1 MKRTATLV
9 GLALLFAPDAAY
21 AAEFWVDPA
30 QGRPD
35 NDGSSSSPWRS
46 LQEVLDMG
54 LVETQGWES
63 LPYAPGAKLVT
74 KNAGAPVKGGDTIY
88 LRSGHHGALR
98 VVGFYNE
105 KRITVAAQKG
115 HEPRFERVLVRA
127 SSHWLFRGLRVSPEH
142 APKYERTT
150 LFDINSHGW
159 QGPIYDIVVE
169 GSHLQSVEDS
179 SKWSA
184 SDWVTLS
191 CDGIKAHGKNIVI
204 RNNVLRNVRL
214 GIGMEA
220 DSSLV
225 EGNLVENFAA
235 DGIRGLGDHTVYQY
249 NTIKN
254 SYDVDAVHN
263 DGFQSWSLGS
273 EGVGTGEV
281 IGVVL
286 RGNTFINYEDP
297 QQPHR
302 GAMQGIGCFD
312 GMFVDWVVENN
323 VVIVDQWH
331 GIAFGGLRNSRIVNN
346 TVLDPNG
353 ERPGPPWIKVTSHKN
368 GAPSMGVVVRNNLS
382 TAIVIEVEEDLV
394 ADHNLIIRKPEKLFV
409 DAPAYDLHLKKK
421 ARAVDTGSSTLAPA
435 IDHDKVP
442 RPWGDGYDIGAY
454 EYHEGEVG
462 VDSAEGKELK
472 PREDQKVEEVA
483 TGAEREQTRE
493 DPATNRPAATV
504 QEKRSAVQQQDN
516 GSSSRTTLPWLVGL
530 VAVLLF
536 TAVWL
541 VRR

>member
-1 MKRTATLV
+1 MKRTAALI
-9 GLALLFAPDAAY
+9 GLALLCVPGAAY
-21 AAEFWVDPA
+21 AEEFWVDPVHG
-30 QGRPD
+30 QSD
-35 NDGSSSSPWRS
+35 NDGSSSAPWRS

-63 LPYAPGAKLVT
+63 LPYVPGAKLVT
-74 KNAGAPVKGGDTIY
+74 KNPGARVKGGDTIY
-88 LRSGHHGALR
+88 LRSGYHGALR
-98 VVGFYNE
+98 IVGFYNE

-115 HEPRFERVLVRA
+115 HEPRFGRVLVRA

-142 APKYERTT
+142 GPKYERTT

-169 GSHLQSVEDS
+169 GSHLQSIEDS

-184 SDWVTLS
+184 SDWVKLS

-225 EGNLVENFAA
+225 ENNLVENFAA

-263 DGFQSWSLGS
+263 DGFQSWSVGS

-323 VVIVDQWH
+323 VIIVDQWH

-346 TVLDPNG
+346 TVLDPNR

-368 GAPSMGVVVRNNLS
+368 GAPSAGVVVRNNLS
-382 TAIVIEVEEDLV
+382 AAIVIEVEEDLV
-394 ADHNLIIRKPEKLFV
+394 ADHNLIIKNPAKLFV
-409 DAPAYDLHLKKK
+409 DAPAYDLRLKKK
-421 ARAVDTGSSTLAPA
+421 ARAVDAGSSDLAPD
-435 IDHDKVP
+435 IDHEKVS

-454 EYHEGEVG
+454 EYHEDEAGIDSREREEV
-462 VDSAEGKELK
+462 E
-472 PREDQKVEEVA
+472 REKDQKVDE
-483 TGAEREQTRE
+483 G
-493 DPATNRPAATV
+493 P
-504 QEKRSAVQQQDN
+504 SAVQPQELSDDGATNQSAATELRERSASEQKAD
-516 GSSSRTTLPWLVGL
+516 GFWSKTMPRWLSALLAVSAL
-530 VAVLLF
+530 VV
-536 TAVWL
+536 VWL
-541 VRR
+541 LRR